1 MKHKL
6 SYRAKARSR
15 KHHKTGI
22 RNLKKE
28 LKDLENLEKA
38 LIGISKWQEGSV
50 IRIASIGFISSLMNL
65 TYYLPYYKDTI
76 NKKMKISIRELKR
89 YSK

>member
-1 MKHKL
+1 MKL
-6 SYRAKARSR
+6 SYRAKARAR
-15 KHHKTGI
+15 KAHKTGL

-38 LIGISKWQEGSV
+38 LIEISKWQESSV

-76 NKKMKISIRELKR
+76 DKKMKVSTRELKR

>member
-6 SYRAKARSR
+6 SYRAKARAR
-15 KHHKTGI
+15 KTHKTDI

-38 LIGISKWQEGSV
+38 LIGITKWQEGSV

-65 TYYLPYYKDTI
+65 TYYLPYYKDTLS
-76 NKKMKISIRELKR
+76 KRMKFYTKELKR
-89 YSK
+89 YSR